1 MKKWMYMTLQQ
12 KLIALTVH
20 LDQGFAEVLESS
32 LFDDD
37 AVDAGAI
44 FTARKDF
51 TLNDEFIVCVNFFRG
66 KNLLRFGIVRN
77 IESRFDCRFIGS
89 WRIIAGRVFPPTTT
103 RKAPIR
109 TDLPAPVSPVMA
121 EKPVPNWTWVS
132 SMRAKLRIVSCSS
145 ISPVLN

>member
-1 MKKWMYMTLQQ
+1 MYMTLQQ

-51 TLNDEFIVCVNFFRG
+51 ALNDEFIVCVNFFRG

-89 WRIIAGRVFPPTTT
+89 VANHRRESLSADDHAQGAHKDGFACAGF
-103 RKAPIR
+103 AG
-109 TDLPAPVSPVMA
+109 DGGEA
-121 EKPVPNWTWVS
+121 
-132 SMRAKLRIVSCSS
+132 RAKLDLGFFDESKITDRQ
-145 ISPVLN
+145 LF